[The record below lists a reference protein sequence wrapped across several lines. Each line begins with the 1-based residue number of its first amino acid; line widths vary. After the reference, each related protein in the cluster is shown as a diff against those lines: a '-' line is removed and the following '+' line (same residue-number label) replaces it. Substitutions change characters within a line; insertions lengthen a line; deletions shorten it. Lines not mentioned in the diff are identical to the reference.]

1 MMGKRFVD
9 RTALVTGGGTGIGR
23 AIAERLA
30 TEGARVVVASRNRE
44 HLDPTVDAL
53 RALGADADSVALDV
67 RDAAA
72 VADAFDRV
80 ERRFGGVDLLV
91 NNAAG
96 NFVVPSEDLS
106 PNGWRSVLDIV
117 ATGSF
122 QCTREFGRRRIA
134 AQRPG
139 SVLSVIATYAW
150 TGHPGVVHSAAAK
163 AAVSSM
169 TRTLAVEWAR
179 FGLRL
184 NCVAPGPTETEGAG
198 RALWADEAARERILA
213 SVPAARFA
221 APEEIAAAA
230 AFLLSDD
237 AAYVTGEVLVVDGGQ
252 SLGKQVYGDDVTW
265 ESGVSS

>member
-1 MMGKRFVD
+1 MAERFAGK
-9 RTALVTGGGTGIGR
+9 TALVTGGGTGIGR

-30 TEGARVVVASRNRE
+30 AEGARVVVASRNPE

-53 RALGADADSVALDV
+53 RQLGAEADSVALDV

-72 VADAFDRV
+72 VEAAFDLV
-80 ERRFGGVDLLV
+80 EQRFGGVDLLV

-96 NFVVPSEDLS
+96 NFVVPSEQLS
-106 PNGWRSVLDIV
+106 PNGWRAVLDIV

-122 QCTREFGRRRIA
+122 QCTSEFGRRRIA
-134 AQRPG
+134 AEQPG

-163 AAVSSM
+163 AAVLAM

-179 FGLRL
+179 YGLRL
-184 NCVAPGPTETEGAG
+184 NCIAPGPTETEGAG
-198 RALWADEAARERILA
+198 QALWASDAARARILT

-221 APEEIAAAA
+221 SPAEIAASA
-230 AFLLSDD
+230 AFLLSDE
-237 AAYVTGEVLVVDGGQ
+237 ALYVTGEVLVVDGGQ
-252 SLGKQVYGDDVTW
+252 SLGKQVYGDDVATM
-265 ESGVSS
+265 VAPA

>member
-1 MMGKRFVD
+1 MGARFVG

-23 AIAERLA
+23 AVAERLA
-30 TEGARVVVASRNRE
+30 LEGARVVVASRNRE

-80 ERRFGGVDLLV
+80 ERHFGGVDLLV

-139 SVLSVIATYAW
+139 AVLSVIATYAW

-163 AAVSSM
+163 AAVLSM

-198 RALWADEAARERILA
+198 RALWADEATRERILA

-221 APEEIAAAA
+221 TPEEIAAAA

-252 SLGKQVYGDDVTW
+252 SLGEQVYGDDVTHAT
-265 ESGVSS
+265 GVSS

>member
-1 MMGKRFVD
+1 MAERFA
-9 RTALVTGGGTGIGR
+9 RKTALVTGGGTGIGR

-30 TEGARVVVASRNRE
+30 TEGARVVVASRNVA
-44 HLDPTVDAL
+44 HLDPTVAAL
-53 RALGADADSVALDV
+53 RQLGAEADSVALDV

-72 VADAFDRV
+72 VEAAFDTV
-80 ERRFGGVDLLV
+80 EQRFGGVDLLV

-96 NFVVPSEDLS
+96 NFVVPSEQLS

-134 AQRPG
+134 ADLPG

-163 AAVSSM
+163 AAVLTM

-179 FGLRL
+179 FGVRL
-184 NCVAPGPTETEGAG
+184 NCIAPGPTETEGAG
-198 RALWADEAARERILA
+198 QALWASEAARQRILE
-213 SVPAARFA
+213 SVPAGRFA
-221 APEEIAAAA
+221 SPAEIAGSA
-230 AFLLSDD
+230 AFLLSDE

-252 SLGKQVYGDDVTW
+252 SLGKQVYGGDVA
-265 ESGVSS
+265 SMGARS